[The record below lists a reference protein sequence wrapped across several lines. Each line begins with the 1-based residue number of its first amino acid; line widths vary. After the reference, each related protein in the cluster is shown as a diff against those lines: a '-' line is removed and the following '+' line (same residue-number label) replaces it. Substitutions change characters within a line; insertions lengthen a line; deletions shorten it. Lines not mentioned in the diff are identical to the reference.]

1 MIVGKRCNPGVFWA
15 ALLVIVLSLA
25 YLSLGHGQG
34 LRPQVVPLQSP
45 R

>member
-1 MIVGKRCNPGVFWA
+1 MIVGKRCNPGVLWA

-25 YLSLGHGQG
+25 YFGLGNGQG
-34 LRPQVVPLQSP
+34 LRPRVVPLQSP